1 MDKLPTEIVGMIVRK
16 LESRDFLNFRLANR
30 SLRAR
35 SFQDFTMR
43 FFETRRHILS
53 RHSLETLRNVA
64 THPAFGSALR
74 VLVIHPDH
82 LTARHLANFRDKEAA
97 AVDKISY
104 EQHLAEQ
111 DHLAASGY
119 DTACLAQGLSKA
131 TNCRTIFIEDDIDH
145 RPWGARSLEK
155 LTGVEPNSTLDS
167 LESRKFFARAI
178 HVIFA
183 AVAAGC
189 VPLER
194 FELYVGLSRV
204 PVDPGML
211 QLPDFCLTMSPITS
225 TLTTLRFTVG
235 PPERGSALPWARH
248 LVRFIVQ
255 FSRLEVLRLGFASR
269 IQVGDLKALSEG
281 ICLKNLRV
289 LEIDTVSGTEDHLA
303 RLLLAHKMTLRDV
316 YLELTELPTL
326 ESWKS
331 LLTTV
336 RDELCLDRLEITD
349 CEASDRI
356 VMFGDKQ
363 LSDSISIQG
372 GKEVLDNLIGTLT
385 LGKMI

>member
-1 MDKLPTEIVGMIVRK
+1 M
-16 LESRDFLNFRLANR
+16 
-30 SLRAR
+30 
-35 SFQDFTMR
+35 
-43 FFETRRHILS
+43 
-53 RHSLETLRNVA
+53 
-64 THPAFGSALR
+64 
-74 VLVIHPDH
+74 
-82 LTARHLANFRDKEAA
+82 
-97 AVDKISY
+97 
-104 EQHLAEQ
+104 
-111 DHLAASGY
+111 
-119 DTACLAQGLSKA
+119 
-131 TNCRTIFIEDDIDH
+131 
-145 RPWGARSLEK
+145 
-155 LTGVEPNSTLDS
+155 
-167 LESRKFFARAI
+167 
-178 HVIFA
+178 
-183 AVAAGC
+183 
-189 VPLER
+189 
-194 FELYVGLSRV
+194 
-204 PVDPGML
+204 
-211 QLPDFCLTMSPITS
+211 ITS

-235 PPERGSALPWARH
+235 PPERKSAISWARH

-255 FSRLEVLRLGFASR
+255 FSRLEVLRLGFDSR
-269 IQVGDLKALSEG
+269 IQKGDLKALSEG

-372 GKEVLDNLIGTLT
+372 GKKVLDNLIGTLT